1 MSKNQENL
9 NISFADLTD
18 NPTARVPICLVLDTS
33 GSMDGAPIEELNEA
47 IAMFFSAINND
58 EMAHDAADIS
68 IVTFGGNVVQ
78 AVDFGSIDRQ
88 SPPSLSANGSTPMG
102 QAVET
107 ALFLLEERKQQYKA
121 TGVDYYQPWIVLM
134 TDGGPTDSITNAV
147 NSCLNLESSKKLV
160 LFPIA
165 IGNEADMKTLA
176 KFSSL
181 RPPLKLKGLRFKELF
196 TWLAKSVSAT
206 SQSTPG
212 DTVQLD
218 VEGIKSW
225 ANI

>member
-1 MSKNQENL
+1 MNKNQENL

-88 SPPSLSANGSTPMG
+88 SPPKLSANGSTPMG

-134 TDGGPTDSITNAV
+134 TDGGPTDSIVNAV
-147 NSCLNLESSKKLV
+147 NSCLNLEASKKLV

-165 IGNEADMKTLA
+165 IGDDADMKTLA

-212 DTVQLD
+212 DTVKLD